1 MIKKIEFASHD
12 EWLAIRR
19 QYIGGSDAG
28 AIVGMNP
35 YKSAYA
41 LWAEKTG
48 KVAEFEGNIITKV
61 GAYLEE
67 LVAKMF
73 EEETDKKVRRCNF
86 TLVNDEYPW
95 AEANVDRMV
104 VGEDAILEIK
114 TTNSLPNMRML
125 KGGEFPDAWYCQ
137 MTHYLAVTGKAKAY
151 LAVLVNCREFK
162 IFELERDEEEIKS
175 LMAAESR
182 FWDCVKNNVPPAL
195 DGTESTS
202 DTIKALYPESDGSE
216 CNLMAFGSKLQRYS
230 ELGER
235 IKDLKAEQDLIANEI
250 KEYMGAS
257 AKGECDGYKV
267 TYTSSERKTFD
278 TKRFTAAHP
287 GEDLSEFYK
296 VTSVRTFKVTERK

>member
-1 MIKKIEFASHD
+1 MIKKLEWADHD
-12 EWLAIRR
+12 EWLAIRK

-48 KVAEFEGNIITKV
+48 KVAEFEGNITTEV

-67 LVAKMF
+67 LIARMF
-73 EEETDKKVRRCNF
+73 EHETGKKVRRCNF
-86 TLVNDEYPW
+86 TLVNDAYPW

-114 TTNSLPNMRML
+114 ATNSPPNMRL
-125 KGGEFPDAWYCQ
+125 IKGGEFPDMWYCQ

-162 IFELERDEEEIKS
+162 IFELERDEEEIAS

-182 FWDCVKNNVPPAL
+182 FWDCVKTMCRPRLTVPNRHL
-195 DGTESTS
+195 THS
-202 DTIKALYPESDGSE
+202 
-216 CNLMAFGSKLQRYS
+216 N
-230 ELGER
+230 
-235 IKDLKAEQDLIANEI
+235 
-250 KEYMGAS
+250 
-257 AKGECDGYKV
+257 
-267 TYTSSERKTFD
+267 
-278 TKRFTAAHP
+278 RFIPTRTAA
-287 GEDLSEFYK
+287 
-296 VTSVRTFKVTERK
+296 SVI

>member
-1 MIKKIEFASHD
+1 MLKKFEWADHD

-48 KVAEFEGNIITKV
+48 KTAEFEGNVTTEV

-67 LVAKMF
+67 FVAKMF
-73 EEETDKKVRRCNF
+73 ERETGKKVRRCNF
-86 TLVNDEYPW
+86 TLVNDAYPW

-125 KGGEFPDAWYCQ
+125 KGGEFPDMWYCQ

-195 DGTESTS
+195 DGSASTS
-202 DTIKALYPESDGSE
+202 DTISALYPESDGSE
-216 CNLMAFGSKLQRYS
+216 CSLMAFGAELRRYT
-230 ELGER
+230 ELGQR
-235 IKDLKAEQDLIANEI
+235 IKGLKAEQDEIANEI
-250 KEYMGAS
+250 KAYMGVA
-257 AKGECDGYKV
+257 AKGECDGFKV
-267 TYTSSERKTFD
+267 TYSSSERKTFD
-278 TKRFTAAHP
+278 TKGFAAAHP
-287 GEDLSEFYK
+287 GEDLSGYYK
-296 VTSVRTFKVTERK
+296 VTAVRTFKVQERK

>member
-1 MIKKIEFASHD
+1 MLKKFEWADHD

-28 AIVGMNP
+28 AIVGMSP

-48 KVAEFEGNIITKV
+48 KTAEFEGNVTTEV

-67 LVAKMF
+67 FVAKMF
-73 EEETDKKVRRCNF
+73 ERETGKKVRRCNF

-125 KGGEFPDAWYCQ
+125 KGGEFPDMWYCQ

-162 IFELERDEEEIKS
+162 TFELERDEEEIAS

-195 DGTESTS
+195 DGSASTS
-202 DTIKALYPESDGSE
+202 DTINALYPESDGSE
-216 CNLMAFGSKLQRYS
+216 CSLLAFGAELRRYT
-230 ELGER
+230 ELGQR
-235 IKDLKAEQDLIANEI
+235 IKDLKAEQDEIANAI
-250 KEYMGAS
+250 KAYMGAS
-257 AKGECDGYKV
+257 AKGECDGFKV
-267 TYTSSERKTFD
+267 TYSSSERKTFD
-278 TKRFTAAHP
+278 TKGFAAAHP
-287 GEDLSEFYK
+287 GEDLSGYYK
-296 VTSVRTFKVTERK
+296 VTAVRTFKVTERK